1 VIPLK
6 GKKLTSKQETVLKSG
21 AWFQSL
27 PEDLQ
32 QALVDAGK
40 VETLRAGDRLFAKGD
55 MPDGLYAILSGS
67 IRGSA
72 ISAAGKEAILAIAEA
87 PMWFGEIALFDHQPR
102 THDAW
107 ADVDTCLMRV
117 PLTAFHDLLDAHP
130 AYWRHFGCL
139 LANKMRAMFN
149 ALEEVALLPSAPR
162 VARRLLAMAEAYGD
176 RRTDL
181 SKPLELRIPQE
192 QLGLMVS
199 LTRQTTNQVLKQ
211 FQALG
216 AIRISRGSIEIIDQ
230 IRLRSLAE

>member
-1 VIPLK
+1 MS
-6 GKKLTSKQETVLKSG
+6 GKKLTSKQEAELKSG

-32 QALVDAGK
+32 QALIDAGK
-40 VETLRAGDRLFAKGD
+40 VIALHAGDRLFARGD
-55 MPDGLYAILSGS
+55 MPDGLYAVLSGA

-72 ISAAGKEAILAIAEA
+72 VSAAGKEAILALAEP

-107 ADVDTCLMRV
+107 ADVETCLIHV
-117 PLTAFHDLLDAHP
+117 PLTAFHVLLDAHP
-130 AYWRHFGCL
+130 AYWRHFGRL

-181 SKPLELRIPQE
+181 SKPLEIRIPQE

-211 FQALG
+211 FQERG
-216 AIRISRGSIEIIDQ
+216 AIRLSRGGIEILDQ
-230 IRLRSLAE
+230 ILLRSLAE